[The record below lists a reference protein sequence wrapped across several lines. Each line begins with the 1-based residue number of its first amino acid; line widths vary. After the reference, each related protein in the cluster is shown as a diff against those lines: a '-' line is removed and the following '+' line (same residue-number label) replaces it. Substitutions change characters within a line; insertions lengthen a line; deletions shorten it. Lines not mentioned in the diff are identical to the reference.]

1 MADFQSC
8 NFPILDGSLDSS
20 TLWQSISVPSH
31 DVAILHFKSEQLD
44 VSRLSF
50 LKMAWALVLRC
61 YMGSSSPIFGCAS
74 LEKMTNRNSGNCGS
88 DESVHLTCCRVVL
101 DETSTVL
108 KLLKAMESDSLAGFI
123 SERVGSLMKPIE
135 DDLVM
140 ASAFNTVLLYQI
152 YESGYPAHS
161 VELPIPTTLQKPS
174 KVS

>member
-8 NFPILDGSLDSS
+8 IFPVLDGSLDSS
-20 TLWQSISVPSH
+20 TLWHSLSVPSH
-31 DVAILHFKSEQLD
+31 DLAILHFKSEQLD

-50 LKMAWALVLRC
+50 LKIAWALVLRC

-74 LEKMTNRNSGNCGS
+74 LEKMANRNSVTSGS

-101 DETSTVL
+101 DDTSTVL
-108 KLLKAMESDSLAGFI
+108 KMLEAMPSDSLVGFA
-123 SERVGSLMKPIE
+123 SERVGLLIKPIE

-140 ASAFNTVLLYQI
+140 ASAFNTALLYQI
-152 YESGYPAHS
+152 YESEYPAHS
-161 VELPIPTTLQKPS
+161 VELPIPTALQKLW